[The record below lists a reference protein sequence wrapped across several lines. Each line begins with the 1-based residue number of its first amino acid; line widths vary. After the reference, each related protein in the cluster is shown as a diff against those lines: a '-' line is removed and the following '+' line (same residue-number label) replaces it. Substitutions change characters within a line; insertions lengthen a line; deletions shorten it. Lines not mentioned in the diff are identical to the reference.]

1 MSADVARGHS
11 GDDGG
16 DDRPPLHRGGQKPN
30 RGGRK
35 VDRLGT
41 RGETRNLGLRKI
53 MDQWGSQKI
62 REFPMHYPSWHKIE
76 PEKKAGVMG
85 TLRQQFDLTPHIQ
98 SKLWLKIKKGIE
110 QHLAKIYV
118 DNKSSLKKKHWVL
131 QPDETRD
138 MESSETREYP
148 SLIQT
153 NFDTHTVD
161 GVFLQDEARIQYEE
175 MLRLRVLGA
184 NTPTGVPYTDDQLM
198 AMVRRGKQ
206 RGHIPGV
213 GRVLAGQGRFV
224 ISINE
229 PRCTHTDADV
239 YEVKKENRKLRKE
252 VNMLMTVVKSDD
264 RMSQLLTQL

>member
-1 MSADVARGHS
+1 
-11 GDDGG
+11 
-16 DDRPPLHRGGQKPN
+16 
-30 RGGRK
+30 
-35 VDRLGT
+35 
-41 RGETRNLGLRKI
+41 
-53 MDQWGSQKI
+53 
-62 REFPMHYPSWHKIE
+62 
-76 PEKKAGVMG
+76 
-85 TLRQQFDLTPHIQ
+85 
-98 SKLWLKIKKGIE
+98 
-110 QHLAKIYV
+110 
-118 DNKSSLKKKHWVL
+118 
-131 QPDETRD
+131 

-184 NTPTGVPYTDDQLM
+184 NTPTGVPYTEDQLM

-213 GRVLAGQGRFV
+213 GRVLAGQGRSV

-239 YEVKKENRKLRKE
+239 DEVKKENRKLRKE
-252 VNMLMTVVKSDD
+252 VNMLMTVVRSDD
-264 RMSQLLTQL
+264 RMSQLLTQLQSQHEVGGGSGSGGGGMMIRARMRTSTGMRRVRTCYIWVRICYFVS